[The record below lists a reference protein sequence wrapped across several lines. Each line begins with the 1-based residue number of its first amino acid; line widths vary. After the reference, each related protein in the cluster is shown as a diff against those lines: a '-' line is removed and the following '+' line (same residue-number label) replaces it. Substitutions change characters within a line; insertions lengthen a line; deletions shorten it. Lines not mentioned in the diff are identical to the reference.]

1 LQANMEEMNKIS
13 TGEPEFFDLR
23 QPVILSPQ

>member
-1 LQANMEEMNKIS
+1 MDEMNKIS

-23 QPVILSPQ
+23 QPLMLSPQ

>member
-1 LQANMEEMNKIS
+1 LRANMEEMNKIS

-23 QPVILSPQ
+23 QPIILSPQ